1 LGTRRDF
8 LRTAT
13 VAAGGMALA
22 GAVTPLLGQGQR
34 KLKVGMCDWNLGA
47 TADLA
52 AVARAAEIG
61 LDGVEVSLGDPGNFP
76 LRDPKVRAAYLE
88 AGKERGVVFP
98 SMAMGCLNGTPL
110 KSEPVTGLWVADCI
124 TAAHDLGAKVIL
136 LAFFGNGTL
145 DLQDKE
151 GVRRVIEVLKE
162 LAPRAQDAGATLG
175 LENTLS
181 ADDNLQIIQ
190 RVNHEAVRV
199 YYDIK
204 NSADA
209 GRDTAA
215 EIRQLGKLI
224 CQVHLKNGN
233 SFLEQVE
240 NVDFAQ
246 SAQALR
252 DIDYD
257 GWYVLETSS
266 PNGLVPDTRRNMQYV
281 RKTF

>member
-1 LGTRRDF
+1 MTTRRDF
-8 LRTAT
+8 LRTT
-13 VAAGGMALA
+13 TIAAGGVALA
-22 GAVTPLLGQGQR
+22 GSVTPLFAQGER

-47 TADLA
+47 TANLE
-52 AVARAAEIG
+52 AVKRAAEIG

-88 AGKERGVVFP
+88 AGKQRGVVFP

-110 KSEPVTGLWVADCI
+110 KSEPVTALWVVDCI
-124 TAAHDLGAKVIL
+124 TAAHELGAKVIL
-136 LAFFGNGTL
+136 LAFFGNGAL
-145 DLQDKE
+145 DMQDKE
-151 GVRRVIEVLKE
+151 GIRRVADVLKD
-162 LAPRAQDAGATLG
+162 LAPRAQDAGVILG

-181 ADDNLQIIQ
+181 ADDNLQIIE

-204 NSADA
+204 NSANA

-215 EIRQLGKLI
+215 EIRKLGKLI

-252 DIDYD
+252 DIGYE
-257 GWYVLETSS
+257 GWYILETSS
-266 PNGLVPDTRRNMQYV
+266 PNGLVPDSRRNMEYV